1 MTVPPVT
8 PPSPEG
14 PAPSV
19 RRTDGLQ
26 PFPVSQYAEHHGR
39 RSYEPPP
46 SRTTAVWALVLSF
59 LGLFALV
66 AIGLAIGVL
75 RQSRDGLDHGKGMAI
90 AALVI
95 APLTITLT
103 HRTCS
108 SRLDVIDV
116 DADTDADRPG
126 PDHRGP
132 GHVSA
137 ARSRRRL
144 PRRPGLEEV
153 LTGGTA
159 DDVRSR
165 RVPCAAPHAAEAFHD
180 FTVDGDDYPGDVELQ
195 DRALRGCLPAFEQFV
210 GIPFARSTFDV
221 SYLGPTDDSW
231 RLADNGSSCHLPR
244 QRARRPHD
252 RHSRGREALD
262 HGRHLGDPPD
272 APYPSPLRSRDPL
285 LSMEEDPR

>member
-14 PAPSV
+14 PGPQRS
-19 RRTDGLQ
+19 RTDGLQ

-103 HRTCS
+103 IVS
-108 SRLDVIDV
+108 VLVRLDVIDV
-116 DADTDADRPG
+116 DADTDADRDPSG
-126 PDHRGP
+126 RITEDQDM
-132 GHVSA
+132 SA
-137 ARSRRRL
+137 FAIETGDCL
-144 PRRPGLEEV
+144 DAQGLEEV

-159 DDVRSR
+159 DDVREVR
-165 RVPCAAPHAAEAFHD
+165 AVPCEAPHAAEAFHD

-195 DRALRGCLPAFEQFV
+195 DLALRGCLPAFEQFV

-231 RLADNGSSCHLPR
+231 RLDTD
-244 QRARRPHD
+244 RAVTCLV
-252 RHSRGREALD
+252 SE
-262 HGRHLGDPPD
+262 PD
-272 APYPSPLRSRDPL
+272 GLTTGTLEGAKR
-285 LSMEEDPR
+285 